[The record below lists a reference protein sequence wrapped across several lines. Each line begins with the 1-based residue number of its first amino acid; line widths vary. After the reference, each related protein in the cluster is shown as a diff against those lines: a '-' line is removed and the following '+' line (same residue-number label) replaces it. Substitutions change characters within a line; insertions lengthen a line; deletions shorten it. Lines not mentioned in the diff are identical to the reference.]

1 MPTEK
6 YIKYNGSYTV
16 LLSCDPAKHGKVNVK
31 ESVYEIAEE
40 AFIDCKDITEIEFPE
55 TLAYIGESAFRNC
68 I

>member
-31 ESVYEIAEE
+31 ESVCEIAE
-40 AFIDCKDITEIEFPE
+40 DTVSLSVSKKG
-55 TLAYIGESAFRNC
+55 Y
-68 I
+68 